1 MTWQNGEKA
10 LTGFLWGVNEMTEVA
25 PRTVPG
31 NSKSQKSWPSLNF
44 PFLGSGLSLLAAS
57 ILFDLGGRSI
67 EGPRK
72 RLLHN
77 KIRHSAEQLASAD
90 HDSLDTYCSQFF
102 TQWNDN
108 LMELTHLNKLMYRRC
123 SATWAQR
130 VLVPSPPH
138 RPLLPQNSYY
148 MASRSCHA
156 WRAQTGITQ
165 RNGSEV

>member
-1 MTWQNGEKA
+1 
-10 LTGFLWGVNEMTEVA
+10 MTEVA

-31 NSKSQKSWPSLNF
+31 NSKSHKSWPSLNF

-57 ILFDLGGRSI
+57 IFFDLGGRSI

-102 TQWNDN
+102 TQ
-108 LMELTHLNKLMYRRC
+108 
-123 SATWAQR
+123 
-130 VLVPSPPH
+130 
-138 RPLLPQNSYY
+138 
-148 MASRSCHA
+148 
-156 WRAQTGITQ
+156 
-165 RNGSEV
+165 